1 MSDSPWRSPRSARCA
16 SPARHESPL
25 RGSPWSRTAPR
36 AAWSDCQWTPSS
48 PGTSEATAGA
58 PPRAAGIRCKPPEA
72 AYLGGGRTRNAF
84 SEERIR
90 QNRSMNITAN
100 TSWLWLNP
108 KNNKSFPF
116 LKKES
121 QSFGEE
127 IKLELWESLLT
138 GTVLAEV
145 RVNSGVWVEVLLMDS
160 GSVKRESFLSEAHL
174 SALLAAHRL

>member
-1 MSDSPWRSPRSARCA
+1 MYACNKIPLLFLITWVKVKWNLGAFCVTWRDFTHGRSLVRSSRPPDSLTPQIIMSDSPWRSPRSARCA

-90 QNRSMNITAN
+90 QNGSMNITAN
-100 TSWLWLNP
+100 TSWLWL
-108 KNNKSFPF
+108 
-116 LKKES
+116 KKI
-121 QSFGEE
+121 
-127 IKLELWESLLT
+127 IKVSH
-138 GTVLAEV
+138 
-145 RVNSGVWVEVLLMDS
+145 
-160 GSVKRESFLSEAHL
+160 F
-174 SALLAAHRL
+174 

>member
-1 MSDSPWRSPRSARCA
+1 MYACNKIPLLFLITWVKVKWNLGAFCVTWRDFTHGRSLVRSSRPPDSLTPQIIMSDSPWRSPRSARCA

-25 RGSPWSRTAPR
+25 RGTPWSRTAPR

-48 PGTSEATAGA
+48 PGTCEATAGA

-72 AYLGGGRTRNAF
+72 AYLGGRTRNAF

-108 KNNKSFPF
+108 KNKKSFPF
-116 LKKES
+116 KKKSLK
-121 QSFGEE
+121 
-127 IKLELWESLLT
+127 
-138 GTVLAEV
+138 VL
-145 RVNSGVWVEVLLMDS
+145 
-160 GSVKRESFLSEAHL
+160 VKK
-174 SALLAAHRL
+174 